1 VGIFLLRVVGVTD
14 EYRVAALHA
23 LLKNGEELAYR
34 STYQFRRGV
43 LSIYTIY
50 IRVSPVI
57 KDELKIIDWLL
68 SGQGRGAA
76 FSSLGDWERLCT
88 DAFTPWE
95 MTIDRAIAGGF
106 LADRLSY
113 AFAAGFRT
121 ALGCLIPAI
130 PMNRFIALCVTEENG
145 GGHPRSIR
153 TSIERVQSDTGEGWR
168 LNGRKKY
175 ITMADEAELL
185 LVAASSG
192 FSHGH
197 NQVQVVIIE
206 RDSSGVTV
214 EPMELPILPEISHG
228 VIRLDNVEVQ
238 ESHFLP
244 GDGYL
249 EYVKPF
255 RTIEDLHVNAAV
267 LGYLFRLSSDYN
279 WAQLVREQMLAII
292 TAVRT
297 LAGADPLA
305 YQVHIALGGLHRQME
320 HLLELI
326 SPYWKEVDEK
336 TRSGWMRDSAL
347 LQVAGSARARRL
359 ERAWEHYTLSEDNA
373 GNA

>member
-1 VGIFLLRVVGVTD
+1 MR
-14 EYRVAALHA
+14 
-23 LLKNGEELAYR
+23 
-34 STYQFRRGV
+34 
-43 LSIYTIY
+43 
-50 IRVSPVI
+50 
-57 KDELKIIDWLL
+57 DELKIIDWLL
-68 SGQGRGAA
+68 SGQGRRAS

-88 DAFTPWE
+88 DLFSPWE
-95 MTIDRAIAGGF
+95 MTIDRALAGGF

-121 ALGCLIPAI
+121 ALGCLVPAI
-130 PMNRFIALCVTEENG
+130 PMNRFIAFCVTEEDG

-153 TSIERVQSDTGEGWR
+153 TSIERVQSDTGARWR

-206 RDSSGVTV
+206 RDSPGVTV
-214 EPMELPILPEISHG
+214 EPMELPFLLEISHG
-228 VIRLDNVEVQ
+228 VVNLDNVEVR

-249 EYVKPF
+249 QYVKPF

-267 LGYLFRLSSDYN
+267 LGYLFRLSSEYN
-279 WAQLVREQMLAII
+279 WTQLVREQMLAII

-297 LAGADPLA
+297 LADADPLA
-305 YQVHIALGGLHRQME
+305 YEVHIALGGLHRLME
-320 HLLELI
+320 YLLEMI
-326 SPYWKEVDEK
+326 SPYWKVVDEK
-336 TRSGWMRDSAL
+336 IRSGWMRDSAL
-347 LQVAGSARARRL
+347 LKVAGSARARRL
-359 ERAWEHYTLSEDNA
+359 ERAWEHYTLREDNA